1 MQLPE
6 FLIEK
11 LKSQYGEELKNEIVD
26 GYSKRRVT
34 TFRVNTIKSNND
46 EIEQV
51 LKSLNF
57 EYEKPSWSEDAY
69 ILKNNSEQDI
79 ENLDIYKDGKG
90 TL

>member
-57 EYEKPSWSEDAY
+57 EYEKPSY
-69 ILKNNSEQDI
+69 
-79 ENLDIYKDGKG
+79 
-90 TL
+90 